1 MEWDVCAHLLLH
13 SLSLKVVVDAFL
25 FQNHDFFLSFPVVVP
40 PNVYSTTLKK
50 KKSSGPG
57 KKGQKKEEKSKSQL
71 LAMLHVRAVC
81 HDHQECLAVC
91 EGMC

>member
-1 MEWDVCAHLLLH
+1 M
-13 SLSLKVVVDAFL
+13 L
-25 FQNHDFFLSFPVVVP
+25 FFSKTMIFLSFPVVVP
-40 PNVYSTTLKK
+40 PNVYSTTLKKK